1 MGKAERSLNG
11 MSGMSPLTRLHRD
24 LTYDQLVNCS
34 QTLHVDLLALPNSSV
49 KIPRLGF
56 GVHQS
61 PSKQFVASCLAAAFK
76 AGYRHIDPA
85 QYYDNEKEVREAL
98 RQLGMPRSDV
108 VDRTYEKLVESVDK
122 INVKDEYVDPISIH
136 TPSGGSKNRKEMFL
150 ALEKLLKR
158 GRTKA
163 IGVSNWGIGHIEELK
178 GFAKVYPPHV
188 NQIELP
194 FSRQR
199 EIVEFCHR
207 NGIIIEAYCP
217 LAHKKTL
224 SHVLIRYCLQK
235 NWVLLPKSDTPS
247 RIVESATVDDF
258 ELSKEEMKTL
268 DDLNQGSKKA
278 IVKPVSNTL

>member
-1 MGKAERSLNG
+1 M
-11 MSGMSPLTRLHRD
+11 T
-24 LTYDQLVNCS
+24 
-34 QTLHVDLLALPNSSV
+34 
-49 KIPRLGF
+49 
-56 GVHQS
+56 
-61 PSKQFVASCLAAAFK
+61 AA
-76 AGYRHIDPA
+76 G
-85 QYYDNEKEVREAL
+85 
-98 RQLGMPRSDV
+98 S

-188 NQIELP
+188 NQIEVCKLTSVDKQQELTVFQLP

-217 LAHKKTL
+217 L
-224 SHVLIRYCLQK
+224 V
-235 NWVLLPKSDTPS
+235 
-247 RIVESATVDDF
+247 
-258 ELSKEEMKTL
+258 
-268 DDLNQGSKKA
+268 
-278 IVKPVSNTL
+278 

>member
-1 MGKAERSLNG
+1 M
-11 MSGMSPLTRLHRD
+11 T
-24 LTYDQLVNCS
+24 
-34 QTLHVDLLALPNSSV
+34 
-49 KIPRLGF
+49 
-56 GVHQS
+56 
-61 PSKQFVASCLAAAFK
+61 AA
-76 AGYRHIDPA
+76 G
-85 QYYDNEKEVREAL
+85 
-98 RQLGMPRSDV
+98 S

-188 NQIELP
+188 NQIEA
-194 FSRQR
+194 
-199 EIVEFCHR
+199 
-207 NGIIIEAYCP
+207 NGPTLTSIAK
-217 LAHKKTL
+217 AHKKTL